1 MKFLGYKRP
10 DGSVGVRNHLL
21 ILPSTGCASTIANKI
36 ASQVDG
42 AVVAFHNQGCAQLG
56 EDKEQ
61 TYRTLVG
68 LGKNP
73 NVAAVLV
80 VGLGCE
86 QISADK
92 LAEDI
97 ASSGKPVDFVIALD
111 EGGVIATV
119 AKGVKIATNMAR
131 QISEIRREE
140 VDVNSLTIGVK
151 CALTDTTSGLTANPA
166 VGYAMD
172 LIIKNGGTVIFGETP
187 EIIGAEHILAKRAE
201 NEEVKKKLFE
211 IVRNTENRVKTI
223 GVDIRGA
230 NPAPG
235 NIKAGITTIEEKSL
249 GAILKGGTSPIKGVL
264 KYGEKA
270 GGKGLFVMD
279 GPGRTHEALTGLV
292 ASGAVI
298 LVMPT
303 GGGSPSGSTLA
314 PTLKVTGN
322 PRTYEKLPE
331 YIDVNVSSILEGVES
346 IEEAGERVYNEI
358 LKVASG
364 KKTKIESLGCGATAI
379 YTLWSHV

>member
-1 MKFLGYKRP
+1 M
-10 DGSVGVRNHLL
+10 V
-21 ILPSTGCASTIANKI
+21 
-36 ASQVDG
+36 
-42 AVVAFHNQGCAQLG
+42 
-56 EDKEQ
+56 
-61 TYRTLVG
+61 
-68 LGKNP
+68 
-73 NVAAVLV
+73 
-80 VGLGCE
+80 
-86 QISADK
+86 
-92 LAEDI
+92 
-97 ASSGKPVDFVIALD
+97 
-111 EGGVIATV
+111 
-119 AKGVKIATNMAR
+119 R
-131 QISEIRREE
+131 QISEVKKEE
-140 VDVNSLTIGVK
+140 FDVSSLTVGVK

-172 LIIKNGGTVIFGETP
+172 LIIKKGGTVIFGETP
-187 EIIGAEHILAKRAE
+187 EIIGAEHILAKRTV

-230 NPAPG
+230 NPSPG

-264 KYGEKA
+264 KYGEKVN
-270 GGKGLFVMD
+270 GKGLFIMN

-298 LVMPT
+298 VVMPT

-331 YIDVNVSSILEGVES
+331 YIDVNVSSVLEGTES

-379 YTLWSHV
+379 YTLWSHL